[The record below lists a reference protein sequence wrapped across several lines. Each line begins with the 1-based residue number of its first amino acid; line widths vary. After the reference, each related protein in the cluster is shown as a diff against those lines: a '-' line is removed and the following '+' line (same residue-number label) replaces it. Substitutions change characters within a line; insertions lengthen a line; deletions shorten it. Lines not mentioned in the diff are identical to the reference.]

1 MNNNLTT
8 AEALIFGRLN
18 TGEYLVQTE
27 NGEQVRA
34 NPKFIGTTV
43 KKGTIKKLINEQL
56 IYQSRENEN
65 RYLLTDLGRQW
76 RNHK

>member
-8 AEALIFGRLN
+8 AEALILGRLN

-27 NGEQVRA
+27 NGEQVRV
-34 NPKFIGTTV
+34 NPKVIGTTV

-56 IYQSRENEN
+56 IYQSPENTN